1 MCDLLNESNSTILLS
16 RLRDLSDINNVV
28 LIDIFNDIFDLVGYP
43 FNSFLFSLVFLT
55 ICTVEGVKKINV
67 QLSPPKREVLRGLY
81 EYYKKEHKYHGQ
93 A

>member
-43 FNSFLFSLVFLT
+43 FYLILFFF
-55 ICTVEGVKKINV
+55 
-67 QLSPPKREVLRGLY
+67 
-81 EYYKKEHKYHGQ
+81 H
-93 A
+93 